1 MDIIAVPASQILQEW
16 EVEMRI
22 MATLTQPEL
31 AARKNQQRMV
41 REREISRAFGRRYRI
56 EEDC

>member
-31 AARKNQQRMV
+31 AARKN
-41 REREISRAFGRRYRI
+41 SNA
-56 EEDC
+56 

>member
-1 MDIIAVPASQILQEW
+1 MDAIAVPASQILQEW
-16 EVEMRI
+16 EAEMRI
-22 MATLTQPEL
+22 RAKLTPPEL
-31 AARKNQQRMV
+31 AARERQQRMV

>member
-31 AARKNQQRMV
+31 AARKNQQRIA
-41 REREISRAFGRRYRI
+41 REREISRALGWHDRI

>member
-22 MATLTQPEL
+22 RATLTQPEL
-31 AARKNQQRMV
+31 AARKSQQRIA
-41 REREISRAFGRRYRI
+41 RERAISRALGWHYRI

>member
-16 EVEMRI
+16 E
-22 MATLTQPEL
+22 
-31 AARKNQQRMV
+31 
-41 REREISRAFGRRYRI
+41 ISRALGWHYRI